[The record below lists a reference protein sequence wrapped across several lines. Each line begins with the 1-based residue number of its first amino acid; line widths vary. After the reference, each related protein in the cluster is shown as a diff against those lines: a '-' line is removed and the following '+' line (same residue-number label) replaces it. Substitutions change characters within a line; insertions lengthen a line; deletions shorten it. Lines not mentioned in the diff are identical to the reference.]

1 MTLYSQIKIRRGEPM
16 RIILSNHSQQPIYEQ
31 IKEQI
36 KEQILTGE
44 MVPGQEL
51 ASIRQLAKELKISV
65 ITTSRAYTELE
76 AEGFIATRAGKG
88 SIVLERDN
96 EMIKEQYLKKVEES
110 LMQIIQYARMIKIPK
125 EEVFRMYELLDD
137 EE

>member
-1 MTLYSQIKIRRGEPM
+1 M

-96 EMIKEQYLKKVEES
+96 EMIKEQYFKKVEES